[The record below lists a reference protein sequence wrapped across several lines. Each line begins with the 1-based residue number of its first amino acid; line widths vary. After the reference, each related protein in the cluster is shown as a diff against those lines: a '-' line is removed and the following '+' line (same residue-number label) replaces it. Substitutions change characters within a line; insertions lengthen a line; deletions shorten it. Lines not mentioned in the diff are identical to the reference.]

1 LQQTGRGGP
10 WANKVW
16 AVARITPTM
25 VRNFILLLFKG
36 FYIWSHALYITKKKK
51 KKKERV
57 LLVRRADMHCTKKK
71 KKERKKRYARRES
84 TPSRILH
91 DSSLQRHMGNRFKG
105 CFFFFFA
112 RYTQGISRL

>member
-51 KKKERV
+51 KKKGEG
-57 LLVRRADMHCTKKK
+57 LVGEACGHALYKK
-71 KKERKKRYARRES
+71 KKERKKEKICTPGIHSIAHS
-84 TPSRILH
+84 TW
-91 DSSLQRHMGNRFKG
+91 
-105 CFFFFFA
+105 
-112 RYTQGISRL
+112 